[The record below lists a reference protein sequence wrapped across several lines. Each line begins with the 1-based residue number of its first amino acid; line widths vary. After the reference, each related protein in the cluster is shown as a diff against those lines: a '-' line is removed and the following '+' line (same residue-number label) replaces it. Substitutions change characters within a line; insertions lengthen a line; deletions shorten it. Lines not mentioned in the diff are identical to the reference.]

1 MAPAP
6 TCQLQRVCE
15 ANNCRLSRCKE
26 EWMLCSLKE
35 KIHTYVQQPLKM
47 TPSAV
52 PLAPASE
59 ARIAVLAANRLGF
72 SPCSSGG
79 DRFDPVTG
87 WGGMLIMR
95 QESRQGA
102 MIKSEQQKTAG
113 WQFGKIFS
121 EIDTRLATK
130 ERNRENERREI
141 RILKSCACFF
151 VLFCF
156 GRN

>member
-1 MAPAP
+1 MPIKASLRSEQLPP
-6 TCQLQRVCE
+6 VTLQR
-15 ANNCRLSRCKE
+15 

-59 ARIAVLAANRLGF
+59 ARIVVLAANRLGF

-87 WGGMLIMR
+87 
-95 QESRQGA
+95 
-102 MIKSEQQKTAG
+102 
-113 WQFGKIFS
+113 
-121 EIDTRLATK
+121 
-130 ERNRENERREI
+130 
-141 RILKSCACFF
+141 
-151 VLFCF
+151 
-156 GRN
+156 